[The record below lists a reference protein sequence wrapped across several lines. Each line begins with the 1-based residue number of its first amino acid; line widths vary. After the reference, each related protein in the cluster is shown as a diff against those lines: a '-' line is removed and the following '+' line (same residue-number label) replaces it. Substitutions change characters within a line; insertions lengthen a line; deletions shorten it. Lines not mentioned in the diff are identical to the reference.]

1 MNDFEYVCPVPKDQ
15 RPLNEYKKLKES
27 NNFFWCIQD
36 KNSYFQFL
44 SLIFLVSFL
53 LSALILVISSFSLSN
68 IKYFFISSIF
78 IGLVIVTIFCLRS
91 YLGWQYIYSRLMEAT
106 VPYEES
112 GWYDG
117 QVWIKPPEILLQDRL
132 IGTYEIYP
140 GLQRL
145 EKTFVFLFI
154 LFVALVSLARN
165 T

>member
-1 MNDFEYVCPVPKDQ
+1 MNDSEYLCPVPKDQ

-27 NNFFWCIQD
+27 SNFLWCIQD

>member
-1 MNDFEYVCPVPKDQ
+1 MNDSEYLCPVPKDQ

-27 NNFFWCIQD
+27 NNFLWCIQD
-36 KNSYFQFL
+36 KNSYLQFL
-44 SLIFLVSFL
+44 SLIFLLSFT

-140 GLQRL
+140 GLKRL
-145 EKTFVFLFI
+145 EKTFAFLLI
-154 LFVALVSLARN
+154 LFVGVISLARN

>member
-1 MNDFEYVCPVPKDQ
+1 MNDFEYLCPVPKDQ

-27 NNFFWCIQD
+27 SNFLWCIQD

-140 GLQRL
+140 GLKRL
-145 EKTFVFLFI
+145 EKTFAFLLI
-154 LFVALVSLARN
+154 LFVGVIILARN

>member
-1 MNDFEYVCPVPKDQ
+1 MNDSEYLCPVPKDQ

-27 NNFFWCIQD
+27 SNFLWCIQD

-132 IGTYEIYP
+132 I
-140 GLQRL
+140 
-145 EKTFVFLFI
+145 
-154 LFVALVSLARN
+154 
-165 T
+165 

>member
-1 MNDFEYVCPVPKDQ
+1 MNDSEYICPVPKDQ

-36 KNSYFQFL
+36 KDNYLKAFL
-44 SLIFLVSFL
+44 SLSFFSL
-53 LSALILVISSFSLSN
+53 LFSSFILVISAFSFSS
-68 IKYFFISSIF
+68 IKYFIIYSVLAS
-78 IGLVIVTIFCLRS
+78 VIITTLSCCRS

-117 QVWIKPPEILLQDRL
+117 QIWIKPPEILLQDRL
-132 IGTYEIYP
+132 VGTYEIYP
-140 GLQRL
+140 GLLRL
-145 EKTFVFLFI
+145 QYTLAFLLFLFLI
-154 LFVALVSLARN
+154 AIVLLKN

>member
-1 MNDFEYVCPVPKDQ
+1 MSNSEYLCPVPKDQ
-15 RPLNEYKKLKES
+15 RPINEYKKLKES
-27 NNFFWCIQD
+27 SNFAWCIQTQND
-36 KNSYFQFL
+36 YLK
-44 SLIFLVSFL
+44 SLIVISLTSLASAFFL
-53 LSALILVISSFSLSN
+53 LRVSSFSVAN
-68 IKYFFISSIF
+68 PKYLFLCSCLTGI
-78 IGLVIVTIFCLRS
+78 VIITFFCLRS

-140 GLQRL
+140 GIIRLQITL
-145 EKTFVFLFI
+145 FFSLFLF
-154 LFVALVSLARN
+154 LVCLTLALN

>member
-1 MNDFEYVCPVPKDQ
+1 MNDSEYLCPVPKDQ
-15 RPLNEYKKLKES
+15 RPLNEYTKLKES
-27 NNFFWCIQD
+27 NNFLWCIQN
-36 KNSYFQFL
+36 KNSYLQFL
-44 SLIFLVSFL
+44 AIIFIVSFI
-53 LSALILVISSFSLSN
+53 LSALTLVISSFSLTN

-140 GLQRL
+140 GLKRL
-145 EKTFVFLFI
+145 EKTFAFLLI
-154 LFVALVSLARN
+154 LFVGVIILARN

>member
-1 MNDFEYVCPVPKDQ
+1 
-15 RPLNEYKKLKES
+15 
-27 NNFFWCIQD
+27 
-36 KNSYFQFL
+36 
-44 SLIFLVSFL
+44 VSFL

-140 GLQRL
+140 GLKRL
-145 EKTFVFLFI
+145 EKTFAFLLI
-154 LFVALVSLARN
+154 LFVGVIILARN

>member
-1 MNDFEYVCPVPKDQ
+1 MNDSEYICPVPKDQ

-36 KNSYFQFL
+36 KDNYLKAFL
-44 SLIFLVSFL
+44 SLSFFSL
-53 LSALILVISSFSLSN
+53 LFSSFILVISAFSFSS
-68 IKYFFISSIF
+68 IKYFIIYSVLAS
-78 IGLVIVTIFCLRS
+78 VIITTLSCCRS

-117 QVWIKPPEILLQDRL
+117 QIWIKPPEILLQDRL
-132 IGTYEIYP
+132 VGTYEIYP
-140 GLQRL
+140 GLLRL
-145 EKTFVFLFI
+145 QYTLASLLFLFLI
-154 LFVALVSLARN
+154 AIVLLKN